1 MRNIMAFSV
10 TIPVPTYALL
20 SFKSITI
27 SDATKLYYNKEGIIS
42 KEDCQQ
48 KDSRQKPGAKEEK

>member
-1 MRNIMAFSV
+1 MRNIMAFSA
-10 TIPVPTYALL
+10 TIPVLTYALL

-42 KEDCQQ
+42 KEDCQ
-48 KDSRQKPGAKEEK
+48 